1 MSTIDKLTK
10 IDNIA
15 ARIIDSLYRCVDW
28 VEDKYEDCLVDA
40 TYKAVERKAA
50 AIGKAED
57 KISELE
63 DAEVELKAYLAESM
77 ALLAEKHKA
86 ALAALGRE
94 VEAKREELRAGLAAA
109 AEARVAAGKA
119 YDAAIQRAD
128 EELGVKV
135 KA

>member
-15 ARIIDSLYRCVDW
+15 ARIIDSLHRCVEW
-28 VEDKYEDCLVDA
+28 VDGKYEAYLVDA

-50 AIGKAED
+50 AIDKAKD
-57 KISELE
+57 KISDLE
-63 DAEVELKAYLAESM
+63 DAGFELAAYAAERE
-77 ALLAEKHKA
+77 ALLEEKHKA
-86 ALAALGRE
+86 ALAALGQE
-94 VEAKREELRAGLAAA
+94 VEAEQEKLRADLAAA
-109 AEARVAAGKA
+109 AGAVVAARKA

-128 EELGVKV
+128 EKLGIKV